1 MNKTDF
7 RYIIG
12 IDLGTTN
19 SAVSFIDTI
28 EGKNAKIKQ
37 FPIYQ
42 ITRKNEFSPLKV
54 LPSFLYIPGT
64 YELSASDINHPWPK
78 KTDDFAGAF
87 ARDYGGKIPKRL
99 VSSAKSWL
107 CHDKVDRN
115 SKFLPWGSDENV
127 PKRSPVE
134 VSAQYLIH
142 LKNCWNLDKKQD
154 DRLYFENQFII
165 LTIPASFDEAARNLT
180 LKAAELAGLKNVV
193 LLEEPLAAFYSW
205 LDEKEKKFDSHVKE
219 NELILVCDVGG
230 GTSDFTLIALR
241 KMDESLQF
249 ERIAVGDHLIL
260 GGDNIDLA
268 LARLAESKTQGK
280 NNLLKGDKWKTLCHL
295 SREAKENIL
304 EGNSEKER
312 LTIVGEG
319 SKLIKNT
326 FSVYLEKKEVEDIVI
341 KGFFPEVLPE
351 ETFEDKNKRKGIT
364 EFGLPYESEPEIT
377 KHLIKFL
384 LRHSEDVKKATG
396 KETPFPDLI
405 LFNGGSLKPEIIQ
418 KAIIKSIQS
427 FFDPL
432 SDLPQIL
439 ENNKSESAVSLGAS
453 YYGKVKLGLGVKV
466 GSGSPRSYYLGIE
479 TKDNKKGVLCLV
491 ERGLEEGSEI
501 KLPKDYEF
509 SVKTNMPVRFS
520 LYSSSYRS
528 GDKCGDFI
536 ENIDESFSELPPL
549 HTIISY
555 GKKDEKT
562 DISIE
567 LKAKY
572 TETGNLQIW
581 CDSVKSQ
588 HTWDLS
594 FDLRGTR
601 EVSSKI
607 DTGVDT
613 SVVIENSKV
622 MEVLSLVESA
632 FNGDKTKVNS
642 VAKDVSRHLKMSR
655 NKWPLMLIRKISD
668 FLVDNSHLR
677 EKSPVHEARWLNF
690 SGFCLRPGIGDPF
703 DEARIKKIWSIYS
716 KGLVFP
722 NEIQNKN
729 EWWVLWRRIAAGLKP
744 GYQRQIIQDIS
755 SVLKKNKFDLKEK
768 TELWAAVGNFEYLHS
783 NDKQRFGNM
792 LKNELKPEGLE
803 PRLLIVFG
811 RIGAREPLYG
821 DINKVVPSDLALKW
835 VDFLK
840 TDKWGKIPEA
850 RYAISRMARLTG
862 DRTRDIDEGKRN
874 DIIKFLDSFE
884 DFENSKYLK
893 EIIEM
898 ESREEAATFGE
909 SLPSGIV
916 LHQYKQ
922 G

>member
-1 MNKTDF
+1 LNKTDF

-19 SAVSFIDTI
+19 SAVSYLDTY
-28 EGKNAKIKQ
+28 EGKTPKIKQ

-42 ITRKNEFSPLKV
+42 ITRKNEFSPLNV

-64 YELSASDINHPWPK
+64 YELLESDIKHPWPK

-134 VSAQYLIH
+134 VSAEYLIH
-142 LKNCWNLDKKQD
+142 IKNCWNMDKKQD
-154 DRLYFENQFII
+154 DRLFFENQFII

-205 LDEKEKKFDSHVKE
+205 LDEKEKKFDSYVSE
-219 NELILVCDVGG
+219 NQLILVCDVGG
-230 GTSDFTLIALR
+230 GTTDFTLIALR
-241 KMDESLQF
+241 KDDESLKF

-268 LARLAESKTQGK
+268 LARLAESKTEGK

-304 EGNSEKER
+304 EGKSEKER

-326 FSVYLEKKEVEDIVI
+326 FSVYLEKDEVENIVLN
-341 KGFFPEVLPE
+341 GFFPEVSKDDS
-351 ETFEDKNKRKGIT
+351 FEDEKKKKGIT
-364 EFGLPYESEPEIT
+364 EFGLPYESEPSIT

-384 LRHSEDVKKATG
+384 LRHKDDVKKITG
-396 KETPFPDLI
+396 KDLPFPDLI

-418 KAIIKSIQS
+418 QKIIKSVQS
-427 FFDPL
+427 FFDL
-432 SDLPQIL
+432 KSDIPKIL
-439 ENNKSESAVSLGAS
+439 ENNKPDTAVSLGAS

-479 TKDNKKGVLCLV
+479 TKENKKGVICLV
-491 ERGLEEGSEI
+491 ERGLEEGTKI

-509 SVKTNMPVRFS
+509 SVKTNMPVTFT

-536 ENIDESFSELPPL
+536 ENIDESFSPLPPL

-555 GKKDEKT
+555 GKKDEKK

-581 CDSVKSQ
+581 CDSVETQ

-594 FDLRGTR
+594 FDLRGAK
-601 EVSSKI
+601 EVFPKMN
-607 DTGVDT
+607 TGLDT
-613 SVVIENSKV
+613 SVIIENSKV
-622 MEVLSLVESA
+622 IEALSLIENA
-632 FNGDKTKVNS
+632 FGGDKSKVNS
-642 VAKDVSRHLKMSR
+642 AAKDLSKFLQMSK
-655 NKWPLMLIRKISD
+655 NKWPLMFIRKIGD
-668 FLVDNSHLR
+668 FLVDNPQLR
-677 EKSPVHEARWLNF
+677 EKSPVHEARWLNLA
-690 SGFCLRPGIGDPF
+690 GFCLRPGIGDPF

-729 EWWVLWRRIAAGLKP
+729 EWWILWRRIAAGLKP

-755 SVLKKNKFDLKEK
+755 SILKKNSFDLKEK
-768 TELWAAVGNFEYLHS
+768 MELWSCVANFEYLHS
-783 NDKQRFGNM
+783 NDKQRLGNT
-792 LKNELKPEGLE
+792 LKNELKPEKSD
-803 PRLLIVFG
+803 PRLLIFLG
-811 RIGAREPLYG
+811 RIGSREPLYG
-821 DINKVVPSDLALKW
+821 DINKVISQDTAFKW
-835 VDFLK
+835 IEFLMTK
-840 TDKWGKIPEA
+840 KWGEISEA
-850 RYAISRMARLTG
+850 RYAVSRIARLTG
-862 DRTRDIDEGKRN
+862 DRTRDLDEEKRKIVID
-874 DIIKFLDSFE
+874 FLDSYK
-884 DFENSKYLK
+884 DFDNSKYVK

-898 ESREEAATFGE
+898 ESNEEAAVFGE
-909 SLPSGIV
+909 SLPAGITLHHGSG
-916 LHQYKQ
+916 
-922 G
+922 